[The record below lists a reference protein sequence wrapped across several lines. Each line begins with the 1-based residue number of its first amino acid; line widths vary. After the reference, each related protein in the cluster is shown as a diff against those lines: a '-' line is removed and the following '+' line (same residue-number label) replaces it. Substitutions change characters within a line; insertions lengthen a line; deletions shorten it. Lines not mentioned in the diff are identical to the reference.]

1 MVGEQRIRRNP
12 EIAAK
17 PRFYGSVNIA
27 DSYYTRSLVSAAMA
41 SAEQLPNQARGQDD
55 IEQSSWHGYLDAA
68 TRLYH
73 TINNR
78 LLKDHR
84 LSLFDVLLLDAL
96 DKSVCGAVRMG
107 DLAATLTLSPSRTSQ
122 QVRRLECQ
130 GLVRRIASSDD
141 RRVVYAAITRDGRK
155 RVQPALATYA
165 KVVRVHYLDPLS
177 RSQMTA
183 VGDSSRRIRAALQ
196 EPGLPAKVNDIE
208 SNGDL

>member
-1 MVGEQRIRRNP
+1 MLPFPSISRV
-12 EIAAK
+12 
-17 PRFYGSVNIA
+17 
-27 DSYYTRSLVSAAMA
+27 A
-41 SAEQLPNQARGQDD
+41 SAEQLPSQARGPDD
-55 IEQSSWHGYLDAA
+55 IDQRSWHGFFDAA
-68 TRLYH
+68 TLMYH

-84 LSLFDVLLLDAL
+84 LSLFDVMLLDAL
-96 DKSVCGAVRMG
+96 DKSDCGTIRMG

-141 RRVVYAAITRDGRK
+141 RRVVYAAITRDGR
-155 RVQPALATYA
+155 RRIQPALATYA
-165 KVVRVHYLDPLS
+165 KVVRAHYLNPLS

-196 EPGLPAKVNDIE
+196 ESGLPAKVNDIE
-208 SNGDL
+208 SNGHL